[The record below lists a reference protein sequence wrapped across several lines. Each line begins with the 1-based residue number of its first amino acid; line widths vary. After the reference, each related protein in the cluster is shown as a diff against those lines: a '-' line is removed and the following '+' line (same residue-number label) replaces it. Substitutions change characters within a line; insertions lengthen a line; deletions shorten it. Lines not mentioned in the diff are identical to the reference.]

1 MNLSDEVIKRIKA
14 SVKAG
19 VKARAISA
27 KAEISYFRINSVI
40 SKESYRY
47 STTFTDSEAK
57 TINKAIND
65 IMNAMK

>member
-1 MNLSDEVIKRIKA
+1 MSNSDEVIKRIKS
-14 SVKAG
+14 SVNAG

-27 KAEISYFRINSVI
+27 KSGITYYRIASVI
-40 SKESYRY
+40 NTESYRY
-47 STTFTDSEAK
+47 STTFTDSEVK